1 MLGFT
6 IRVERQG
13 NEYATEAE
21 RGVLTGYFEHRG
33 LHQMSDEADVRHLNS
48 IRLLEKN
55 GFQLKER
62 QQAEVGDVDRAAGH
76 AVDALTLAAGMESQ
90 RLRDRFEALRQKL
103 LGTGSA
109 AASDAVEQIDAS
121 LAVPI

>member
-1 MLGFT
+1 MDDNLVDAMLGFT

-62 QQAEVGDVDRAAGH
+62 QQAEVGDVDRAAS
-76 AVDALTLAAGMESQ
+76 TTRSTRSPWQ
-90 RLRDRFEALRQKL
+90 RGWSRS
-103 LGTGSA
+103 G
-109 AASDAVEQIDAS
+109 
-121 LAVPI
+121 